1 MPVAND
7 AIPHL
12 NFNACSWND
21 SFQCPV
27 FPSSDLMYVYIYL
40 HMHLMKNHAQLG
52 QSERG
57 ILHLA
62 PERSQW
68 HSQQSSHLEE
78 KKKRRGSGCADFFLV
93 FFLDL
98 IYTFPIKSFMFEVT
112 HLKLSCESCRRLQRP
127 QTACAKVSPNRT
139 TIKCTTV
146 GIRREHQVP
155 SDHDCK
161 AEDLSLELFRC
172 SAANQRGETRR
183 QDTEGHASEIN
194 DENMAMA
201 AMVNAETLRRFGECP
216 FLNIF
221 QHSSC
226 SSHLFTLLVC
236 IACC

>member
-1 MPVAND
+1 
-7 AIPHL
+7 
-12 NFNACSWND
+12 
-21 SFQCPV
+21 
-27 FPSSDLMYVYIYL
+27 
-40 HMHLMKNHAQLG
+40 MHLMKNHAQLG

-78 KKKRRGSGCADFFLV
+78 KTRCGSGCAD

-146 GIRREHQVP
+146 GIRRGHQVP

-194 DENMAMA
+194 DDENMAM
-201 AMVNAETLRRFGECP
+201 VNASENVRF
-216 FLNIF
+216 
-221 QHSSC
+221 
-226 SSHLFTLLVC
+226 
-236 IACC
+236 